1 MHIMHN
7 FGNVRVVSEG
17 DPMVTS
23 YDIRVEVK
31 EHDERWVMYQGFNSI
46 SDDYAY
52 TNARDVA
59 RQLASDMTLTR
70 S

>member
-1 MHIMHN
+1 MYVMHN

-17 DPMVTS
+17 DPCNIP
-23 YDIRVEVK
+23 YDIRVEVR
-31 EHDERWVMYQGFNSI
+31 EHDDRWVMYQGFNSF

-59 RQLASDMTLTR
+59 RRLSTDMSLVKN
-70 S
+70 